1 MRNDHRGFTLIE
13 ILVALA
19 VFGVVAATMLRVL
32 MTAQRV
38 TTAQTVRATLQSNL
52 RVGSLVLPNEL
63 RMLNQ
68 SDTSDILTA
77 TDSSITYLAM
87 RGFYTLCAAPGSA
100 TSITVADSQP
110 SGFTFGY
117 RAPAVGDSLFLFYEN
132 DTLKMSD
139 DKWVR
144 LGISAVSSTT
154 CGWPAAGSPAKTLTL
169 GSTGIVTSATVVLS
183 RFLKGSPVRVYEKTQ
198 IAPVTS
204 GGLTWLGMCT
214 GACSGGLQPVIG
226 PLLTAGGIT
235 LTYYDTTGAAVTPS
249 TLAIRNS
256 LRNISIR
263 LIGVGEQSISRGD
276 ATGGLS
282 VLQDTLTTSV
292 TLRNVKQN

>member
-1 MRNDHRGFTLIE
+1 MRNDRRGFTLIE

-68 SDTSDILTA
+68 SDTSDILSA

-87 RGFYTLCAAPGSA
+87 RGYYTLCAVPTLA

-110 SGFTFGY
+110 SGLTFGY
-117 RAPAVGDSLFLFYEN
+117 RTPAALDSLFLFYEA

-144 LGISAVSSTT
+144 LRISTVTNTT
-154 CGWPAAGSPAKTLTL
+154 CSFPVANSTAKTLTL
-169 GSTGIVTSATVVLS
+169 AGSGITTGTLS
-183 RFLKGSPVRVYEKTQ
+183 KYLQGSPVRVYEITRLS
-198 IAPVTS
+198 VFTDVS
-204 GGLTWLGMCT
+204 GTNWLGMCT
-214 GACSGGLQPVIG
+214 GDIACNLQPVIG
-226 PLLTAGGIT
+226 PLAATNGLT
-235 LTYYDTTGAAVTPS
+235 LTYFDTAGTAVTPS

-263 LIGVGEQSISRGD
+263 LIGVGEQNISRGS

>member
-1 MRNDHRGFTLIE
+1 MRNDRRGFTLIE

-19 VFGVVAATMLRVL
+19 IFGVVAATMLRVL

-68 SDTSDILTA
+68 SDTSDIL
-77 TDSSITYLAM
+77 SISDTSIIYLAM
-87 RGFYTLCAAPGSA
+87 RGYYTLCAVPTSA

-110 SGFTFGY
+110 SGLTFGY
-117 RAPAVGDSLFLFYEN
+117 RAPAANDSMFLFYEN

-144 LGISAVSSTT
+144 LKISAVSNTTCSFPVASTT
-154 CGWPAAGSPAKTLTL
+154 AKTLTL
-169 GSTGIVTSATVVLS
+169 AGSGIVTGTYPLAN
-183 RFLKGSPVRVYEKTQ
+183 FLKGSPLRVYEITRLSLF
-198 IAPVTS
+198 AS
-204 GGLTWLGMCT
+204 GGSNWLGMCT
-214 GACSGGLQPVIG
+214 GDVACALQPVIG
-226 PLLTAGGIT
+226 PLAASNGLTLTRYDTAG
-235 LTYYDTTGAAVTPS
+235 AVVTAN
-249 TLAIRNS
+249 TLAARNS
-256 LRNISIR
+256 LRNIQIR
-263 LIGVGEQSISRGD
+263 LIGIGEQNISRGS

>member
-1 MRNDHRGFTLIE
+1 MRKDRRGFTLIE

-19 VFGVVAATMLRVL
+19 IFGVVAATMLRVL

-87 RGFYTLCAAPGSA
+87 RGYYTLCTAPGSA
-100 TSITVADSQP
+100 TAITVADSQP

-117 RAPAVGDSLFLFYEN
+117 RPPAVGDSLFLFYEN

-144 LGISAVSSTT
+144 LGVSAVASTT
-154 CGWPAAGSPAKTLTL
+154 CSWPAANSPAKTLTL
-169 GSTGIVTSATVVLS
+169 GSTGIVTGTYTLNK
-183 RFLKGSPVRVYEKTQ
+183 FLKGSPVRVYEITR
-198 IAPVTS
+198 IAPIAS
-204 GGLTWLGMCT
+204 GGYQWLGMCT
-214 GACSGGLQPVIG
+214 GSTSCTLQPVIG

-235 LTYYDTTGAAVTPS
+235 LTYFDTTGANVTPS
-249 TLAIRNS
+249 TLAIRSS

-263 LIGVGEQSISRGD
+263 LIGIGEQSISHGD
-276 ATGGLS
+276 ATSALT

>member
-1 MRNDHRGFTLIE
+1 MRHDRRGFTLIE

-19 VFGVVAATMLRVL
+19 IFGVVAATMLRVL

-68 SDTSDILTA
+68 SDTSDILSA

-87 RGFYTLCAAPGSA
+87 RGYYTLCAAPGAA
-100 TSITVADSQP
+100 TAITVADSQP

-117 RAPAVGDSLFLFYEN
+117 RAPAVNDSLFLFYEN
-132 DTLKMSD
+132 DTSKMSD

-144 LGISAVSSTT
+144 LGISAVATTT
-154 CGWPAAGSPAKTLTL
+154 CSWPAANSPAKTLTL
-169 GSTGIVTSATVVLS
+169 GATGIPGSMTLNK
-183 RFLKGSPVRVYEKTQ
+183 FLRGSPVRVYEITR
-198 IAPVTS
+198 IAPIAS
-204 GGLTWLGMCT
+204 GGYQWLGMCT
-214 GACSGGLQPVIG
+214 GSTSCALQPVIG
-226 PLLTAGGIT
+226 PLLTTGGIR
-235 LTYYDTTGAAVTPS
+235 LTYFDTTGANVTPS
-249 TLAIRNS
+249 TLAIRSS
-256 LRNISIR
+256 LRNIMIR
-263 LIGVGEQSISRGD
+263 LIGVGEQSISHGD
-276 ATGGLS
+276 ATSALT